1 MVFLPPPNHIR
12 EEMEMQQL
20 KILDNKQQGRVI
32 DELRQGIQ
40 PGAKLSVI
48 SAFFTIY
55 AYEELK
61 KELSQIDELRFIFT
75 TTSYIKQKSDFQR
88 EFYIAHREFGNRLS
102 GNEFELKLRNKLTQ
116 SAIAKDCAK
125 WLRQKVSIKSYRE
138 NNAAQIRLAYVEN
151 ADPEQDIAI
160 QGTVDFSS
168 DGLGITPSARNDAN
182 TCMYGRPMAQGFLQ
196 LFEEIWNNP
205 AIVEDVTEKVLSE
218 MEVLYK
224 ENTPEAIYFITLYH
238 IFEAYL
244 GELTEET
251 IIKTKTGIKESLI
264 WNKLYKFQRDGVMG
278 AIDKIE
284 KYGGCIIA
292 DSVGLGKTFTALAII
307 KYYELRNDRVLVLAP
322 KKLRENWT
330 IYTQND
336 KRNIFAADR
345 FNYDVLNHTDLSR
358 YKGFSGT
365 INLSTLNWEN
375 YDLIIIDESHN
386 FRNNVPHKDRKTRY
400 ERLMED
406 IIKAG
411 VKTKVL
417 MLSATPV
424 NNRMNDIKNQ
434 IAFITEGKNDALKSV
449 GIANIETVLRKAQL
463 IFNRWSQLPERQ
475 RTTKAF
481 VEMMDLEY
489 FKLLDTLTIARS
501 RKHIEKYYN
510 VAEIGKFP
518 TRLKPINECPEID
531 TLGEFPPI
539 GEVNKM
545 INRLTLGLYAPLRY
559 VRPEKRHAYE
569 NRYDMTV
576 ADGRSVFRQADR
588 ENQLIQLM
596 RVNLLKRMESSIH
609 SFVLTVEKISQRIE
623 HTLAII
629 EKHEGEYHA
638 DLHIEELDFDE
649 EGLDMGDLVF
659 GSKVKVFL
667 QDMDLIKWRQDLQL
681 DLEELQEILK
691 SAKVITPI
699 RDNKLQTL
707 KNRIADKIQNPIN
720 AGNGKLIIFT
730 AFADT
735 AEYLYENIA
744 PQMETLGIYTAL
756 VTGGTGTNKSTIPI
770 PYALKRSIKLSDLNT
785 VLTLFSPISKSGK
798 SIFPDMQE
806 EIDILI
812 ATDCISEGQNLQDC
826 DYLINYDIHW
836 NPVRIIQRFGR
847 IDRIGSKN
855 EVIQLLNFWPTDDL
869 DAYIDLAERVKG
881 RMVLLDV
888 SATGEENIIDDQ
900 KNKEM
905 NDLEYRKKQLQK
917 LQNEVVDLE
926 DISGGISITDLT
938 FNDFKIDL
946 MEYMKEHEEE
956 LVKAP
961 SGLYA
966 IARISDNLRDVVDP
980 GVIFVLR
987 QIKGARQT
995 KEQNPLF
1002 PYYLAYITGDGQ
1014 VQANFLQGKQV
1025 LDYLKKFCS
1034 GQNTVAKDLAEVFNT
1049 ETKHGRYMDR
1059 YSDLLQQT
1067 IEDLIGKKQEV
1078 GVASLFSKGG
1088 TATPQN
1094 FDDGMADF
1102 ELVAFLV
1109 LK

>member
-1 MVFLPPPNHIR
+1 MRPP
-12 EEMEMQQL
+12 

-32 DELRQGIQ
+32 DELRQGIE
-40 PGAKLSVI
+40 PGAKMSVI
-48 SAFFTIY
+48 SAYFTIY

-75 TTSYIKQKSDFQR
+75 TPSYLKQERDFQR
-88 EFYIAHREFGNRLS
+88 EFYIAHRELGNRLS

-116 SAIAKDCAK
+116 SAIAKDCAQ
-125 WLRQKVSIKSYRE
+125 WLRKKVSIKSYRE
-138 NNAAQIRLAYVEN
+138 NNPAQMRLAYVESV
-151 ADPEQDIAI
+151 DPEKDIAI

-182 TCMYGRPMAQGFLQ
+182 TCMYGRTMTQGFLQ
-196 LFEEIWNNP
+196 LFEGIWNNP
-205 AIVEDVTEKVLSE
+205 AVVEDVTEKVLSE

-358 YKGFSGT
+358 YKGLSGA

-375 YDLIIIDESHN
+375 YDLIVIDESHN
-386 FRNNVPHKDRKTRY
+386 FRNNIPHKDRKTRY

-434 IAFITEGKNDALKSV
+434 IAFITEGKNDALKPA
-449 GIANIETVLRKAQL
+449 GIPNIETTLRKAQMV
-463 IFNRWSQLPERQ
+463 FNRWSELPERE

-510 VAEIGKFP
+510 VAEIGRFP

-559 VRPEKRHAYE
+559 VCPNKRHSYE
-569 NRYDMTV
+569 SRYDMTV
-576 ADGRSVFRQADR
+576 GDGRSVFRQIDR
-588 ENQLIQLM
+588 ENQLIHLM

-623 HTLAII
+623 HTLEII
-629 EKHEGEYHA
+629 AKHEGEYHA
-638 DLHIEELDFDE
+638 DLNIEELDFDE
-649 EGLDMGDLVF
+649 EGLDIGDLVF
-659 GSKVKVFL
+659 GSKVKVLL
-667 QDMDLIKWRQDLQL
+667 QDMDLIKWRQDLEI
-681 DLEELQEILK
+681 DLAELRQILQ
-691 SAKVITPI
+691 SATVITPR

-707 KNRIADKIQNPIN
+707 KSRIADKIQNPIN

-744 PQMETLGIYTAL
+744 PQMEPLGIYTAL

-770 PYALKRSIKLSDLNT
+770 PSSLKRSIKLSDLNT

-847 IDRIGSKN
+847 IDRIGSRN

-888 SATGEENIIDDQ
+888 SATGEENIIDEQ
-900 KNKEM
+900 TSKEM

-946 MEYMKEHEEE
+946 MEYMKEHEAE
-956 LVKAP
+956 LANAP

-966 IARISDNLRDVVDP
+966 LAHISDNLRDAVKP

-995 KEQNPLF
+995 KEQNALF
-1002 PYYLAYITGDGQ
+1002 PYYLAYITDEGE

-1034 GQNTVAKDLAEVFNT
+1034 GQKTVAKDLAEVFNR

-1059 YSDLLQQT
+1059 YSALLQKT

-1088 TATPQN
+1088 TAVPQN
-1094 FDDGMADF
+1094 VDDGMADF
-1102 ELVAFLV
+1102 ELVAFLI

>member
-1 MVFLPPPNHIR
+1 
-12 EEMEMQQL
+12 MQAP
-20 KILDNKQQGRVI
+20 KILDNKQQGRVV
-32 DELRQGIQ
+32 DELRAALRL
-40 PGAKLSVI
+40 GAKVSVI
-48 SAFFTIY
+48 SAYFTIY
-55 AYEELK
+55 AYETLK
-61 KELSQIDELRFIFT
+61 KELSSIEEMRFIFT
-75 TTSYIKQKSDFQR
+75 TPSYIKQKSDFQR
-88 EFYIAHREFGNRLS
+88 EFYIAPRDLGNRLS
-102 GNEFELKLRNKLTQ
+102 GNDFELKLRNKMTQ
-116 SAIAKDCAK
+116 SAIAKECAN
-125 WLRQKVSIKSYRE
+125 WLRRKVRIKSYRE
-138 NNAAQIRLAYVEN
+138 TDSAQLRLVYVEN
-151 ADPEQDIAI
+151 SNAEQDVAI
-160 QGTVDFSS
+160 HGTVDFTS
-168 DGLGITPSARNDAN
+168 DGLGLTPSARNDSN
-182 TCMYGRPMAQGFLQ
+182 TCMYGRDMTQGFLQ
-196 LFEEIWNNP
+196 LFEGIWNNP
-205 AIVEDVTEKVLSE
+205 AAVEDVTEKVLSE

-224 ENTPEAIYFITLYH
+224 ENAPETIYFITLYR

-244 GELTEET
+244 GELTEEN
-251 IIKTKTGIKESLI
+251 IIKTKTGIKESLV

-336 KRNIFAADR
+336 KRNIFSTDR

-358 YKGFSGT
+358 YSGLSGE
-365 INLSTLNWEN
+365 INLATLNWEN
-375 YDLIIIDESHN
+375 YDLIVIDESHN
-386 FRNNVPHKDRKTRY
+386 FRNNIPHNERKTRY

-411 VKTKVL
+411 VRTKVL

-434 IAFITEGKNDALKSV
+434 IAFITEGKNDALKNA
-449 GIANIETVLRKAQL
+449 GIPSIEYTLRKAQL
-463 IFNRWSQLPERQ
+463 VFNRWSELPEHE
-475 RTTKAF
+475 RTTKRF
-481 VEMMDLEY
+481 VEMMELDY

-510 VAEIGKFP
+510 IEEIGRFP

-545 INRLTLGLYAPLRY
+545 IGRLTLGLYAPLGY
-559 VRPEKRHAYE
+559 VRSEKRRAYE
-569 NRYDMTV
+569 KRYDMSV
-576 ADGRSVFRQADR
+576 AGGKSVFKQVDR
-588 ENQLIQLM
+588 ENQLVHLM

-609 SFVLTVEKISQRIE
+609 SFVLTVEKIFHRIAD
-623 HTLAII
+623 TLDII
-629 EKHEGEYHA
+629 DHHEGEYRPE
-638 DLHIEELDFDE
+638 LNIEELDFDE
-649 EGLDMGDLVF
+649 DGLDVQDLVF
-659 GSKVKVFL
+659 GSKVKVLL
-667 QDMDLIKWRQDLQL
+667 QDMDLIKWRQDLTQ
-681 DLEELQEILK
+681 DLEELTEILRR
-691 SAKVITPI
+691 AKVIAPE

-707 KNRIADKIQNPIN
+707 KKRIAGKIENPIN
-720 AGNGKLIIFT
+720 PGNSKIIIFT

-735 AEYLYENIA
+735 AEYLYQNIA
-744 PQMETLGIYTAL
+744 PCLEPLSIYTAL
-756 VTGGTGTNKSTIPI
+756 VTGGSEHNKSTFPI
-770 PYALKRSIKLSDLNT
+770 PHSLKRSVKLSDLNT
-785 VLTLFSPISKSGK
+785 VLTLFSPNSKDGK
-798 SIFPDMQE
+798 NIFPDIQGG
-806 EIDILI
+806 IDVLI

-855 EVIQLLNFWPTDDL
+855 TMIQLVNFWPTEDL

-900 KNKEM
+900 KSKEM
-905 NDLEYRKKQLQK
+905 NDLEYRKKQLHK

-956 LVKAP
+956 LSHAP

-966 IARISDNLRDVVDP
+966 IARITDTLRDTVKP

-987 QIKGARQT
+987 QIKGTRQT

-1002 PYYLAYITGDGQ
+1002 PYYLAYITEDGK
-1014 VQANFLQGKQV
+1014 VEANFLQAKQI
-1025 LDYLKKFCS
+1025 LDYLKKFCF
-1034 GQNTVAKDLAEVFNT
+1034 GQKVVAKDLADVFNA
-1049 ETKHGRYMDR
+1049 ETKHGRRMER
-1059 YSDLLQQT
+1059 YSALLSNAIT
-1067 IEDLIGKKQEV
+1067 DLIGQKQEV
-1078 GVASLFSKGG
+1078 GVASLFRKGG
-1088 TATPQN
+1088 TAMPQN
-1094 FDDGMADF
+1094 VDDGMADF
-1102 ELVAFLV
+1102 ELVDFVV